1 MLECQGLTKKFAS
14 TIAVNALDLSLDA
27 GEPIA
32 LVGPNGAGKTT
43 LLSLACGFIR
53 PSAGSVRLFGHKPGS
68 AALHGMIAALPQ
80 DADFDPGISIGKQL
94 LHYARLQGI
103 SRSQANSAVA
113 ESLAVV
119 QMSDSRHAT
128 ADELS
133 HGMRKRVSIAQTLL
147 GKPKLIM
154 LDEPTAGLDPPNA
167 KIIRDVIRQQAD
179 DITFIV
185 SSHNLDELERLCS
198 RVVFLEKGVLQ
209 ANKAIAADEDDSSY
223 LSIRLIDV
231 DKEAFVAACAELQ
244 GVEEVRE
251 QQGAFQIRFDSRQH
265 PALDI
270 RLLEMINA
278 RGWQYRNFNRGR
290 TLEDKLFGSDSAPP
304 GSS

>member
-1 MLECQGLTKKFAS
+1 M
-14 TIAVNALDLSLDA
+14 
-27 GEPIA
+27 
-32 LVGPNGAGKTT
+32 
-43 LLSLACGFIR
+43 
-53 PSAGSVRLFGHKPGS
+53 RLFGHKPGS

-231 DKEAFVAACAELQ
+231 ESEAFVAACAELP

-270 RLLEMINA
+270 RLLEMIST